1 MSDDFKMMF
10 AYVLK
15 MIFDYEFEYEV
26 VYEFD
31 YEVYYNNA
39 MFDNAMM
46 FMINI

>member
-31 YEVYYNNA
+31 YEVDYDNA